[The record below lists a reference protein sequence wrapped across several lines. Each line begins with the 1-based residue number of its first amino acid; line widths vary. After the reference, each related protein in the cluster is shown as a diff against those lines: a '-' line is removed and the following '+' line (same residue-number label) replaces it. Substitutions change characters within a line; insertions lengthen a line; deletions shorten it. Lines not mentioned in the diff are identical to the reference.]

1 MNARLLDRPS
11 ELQAV
16 PASTQQTTETELM
29 PITELVKQMVMALV
43 DHPEKIEVHCVE
55 GHSSTVIEV
64 RTGPGDM
71 GKLVGKQGRTAE
83 AMRTLLI
90 AFGGRYKRRFIL
102 EILDNREAKG
112 R

>member
-1 MNARLLDRPS
+1 MEEKVE
-11 ELQAV
+11 EL
-16 PASTQQTTETELM
+16 T
-29 PITELVKQMVMALV
+29 PIVELVRSLVKALV
-43 DHPEKIEVHCVE
+43 DFPDKIEVTSVD

-71 GKLVGKQGRTAE
+71 GKLVGKQGRTAD
-83 AMRTLLI
+83 ALRTLLI

-102 EILDNREAKG
+102 EIIDSRERVG